1 MKLTVIASFLTL
13 LTSEFSVGLALTVNS
28 SDVFIENT
36 INPESKILSQANA
49 SDGGRKVP
57 PPY

>member
-28 SDVFIENT
+28 SDVLIENT
-36 INPESKILSQANA
+36 INLESKILSPANV
-49 SDGGRKVP
+49 SDEGRNVP

>member
-13 LTSEFSVGLALTVNS
+13 LISEFSVSLALTVNS

-49 SDGGRKVP
+49 SDEGRNVP